1 MVEKDYLRKKP
12 CLNVPCKADE
22 GALTKDIL
30 SIEEIE
36 KLIKTTYPQ
45 QNQDVRRAFI
55 FCLHTGIRHCEVKDL
70 RYSNIDFSNKILT
83 FNQKKAQG
91 QSSKNWVN
99 TPLNDG
105 LIQLIGKPEVD
116 DEGELIDGKIFNL
129 PSQSMCLRSLKY
141 WVKRAKIQKHITW
154 HCARHSFVVNIL
166 NNGANIKTVASL
178 LGHSGLQHTE
188 KYTREVDELKQKAID
203 SLPEL
208 IV

>member
-1 MVEKDYLRKKP
+1 MPKLDRKSTDNPKLMQKEFKNGTYSLYLEYY
-12 CLNVPCKADE
+12 L
-22 GALTKDIL
+22 GY
-30 SIEEIE
+30 
-36 KLIKTTYPQ
+36 IKTI
-45 QNQDVRRAFI
+45 NEE
-55 FCLHTGIRHCEVKDL
+55 TGEEVARK
-70 RYSNIDFSNKILT
+70 
-83 FNQKKAQG
+83 
-91 QSSKNWVN
+91 
-99 TPLNDG
+99 
-105 LIQLIGKPEVD
+105 IQLIGKPEVD